1 LNHIFIENA
10 MSPSGMIHV
19 AIIQSKDGMQM
30 ESAAIQSAK
39 HILLIVG
46 IILLAGSF
54 SGILAQKFKVPDVV
68 VFLLIGMVLGP
79 EISGVFDVKA
89 DSTVNQLILI
99 FGSSYILFDGGAS
112 LRLNVLKEVWIT
124 IVVLSTVG
132 VIITTVITGLT
143 AFQILGIPLITA
155 LLLGSTIASTD
166 PATLVPVFK
175 QVRIKDR
182 VAQTVMSESA
192 FNDAMG
198 AIITFTIM
206 GIALGTGGKFSL
218 GGSVVSLV
226 SNALIGVL
234 IGGVLGYLAA
244 MLIAHEKYDFLQEY
258 APLVTLMAVV
268 GAYMSA
274 ENFNASGFMAVF
286 VFGIMLGNKDVF
298 GFQMEHNEEEKLE
311 DFILTTS
318 LIMRMFIFIL
328 LGSQVN
334 FTLMGK
340 YLWSGIGLV
349 LVFMFIARPMTVFC
363 CALPDRR
370 AKWSLKELLFMCWT
384 RETGVIPGALAGILL
399 GMKVPGAEIIASI
412 TFIAILMTII
422 IQATTTKWLAGKL
435 GLLVNE

>member
-1 LNHIFIENA
+1 MH
-10 MSPSGMIHV
+10 
-19 AIIQSKDGMQM
+19 M
-30 ESAAIQSAK
+30 ESAAIHSAK
-39 HILLIVG
+39 NILFIVG
-46 IILLAGSF
+46 IILLAGSM
-54 SGILAQKFKVPDVV
+54 SGILAQKFTVPDVV
-68 VFLLIGMVLGP
+68 VFLLVGMGLGP
-79 EISGVFDVKA
+79 ELSGVFDVRA
-89 DSTVNQLILI
+89 DSTINQLILI

-112 LRLNVLKEVWIT
+112 LRLKVLKEVWIT
-124 IVVLSTVG
+124 IVVISTVG
-132 VIITTVITGLT
+132 VLMTTVITGLA
-143 AFQILGIPLITA
+143 AFQLLGIPLITA

-182 VAQTVMSESA
+182 VAQTVMSESV

-198 AIITFTIM
+198 AIVTFTIM

-218 GGSVVSLV
+218 GAATFSLV

-244 MLIAHEKYDFLQEY
+244 LLIAHEKYDFLQEY
-258 APLVTLMAVV
+258 APLVTLMAVL

-274 ENFNASGFMAVF
+274 ENFKASGFMAVF

-298 GFQMEHNEEEKLE
+298 GFKMEHKEEEKLE

-334 FTLMGK
+334 FALIGK
-340 YLWSGIGLV
+340 HFWSGISLV
-349 LVFMFIARPMTVFC
+349 AVFMLIARPVTVFC

-370 AKWSLKELLFMCWT
+370 AKWSLKEMLFMCWT

-399 GMKVPGAEIIASI
+399 GMKVPGAEVIASV
-412 TFIAILMTII
+412 TFLAILLTIL
-422 IQATTTKWLAGKL
+422 IQATTTRWLAGKL
-435 GLLVNE
+435 GLLLDE

>member
-1 LNHIFIENA
+1 
-10 MSPSGMIHV
+10 
-19 AIIQSKDGMQM
+19 MQM
-30 ESAAIQSAK
+30 ESAAIHSAK
-39 HILLIVG
+39 HILFIVG

-68 VFLLIGMVLGP
+68 VFLLVGMGLGP
-79 EISGVFDVKA
+79 ELADVFDVKA
-89 DSTVNQLILI
+89 DSTINQLILI

-112 LRLNVLKEVWIT
+112 LRLKVLKEVWIT
-124 IVVLSTVG
+124 IVVISTIG
-132 VIITTVITGLT
+132 LIITVAITGL
-143 AFQILGIPLITA
+143 AAYELLGLPLITA
-155 LLLGSTIASTD
+155 LLLGSTLGSTD

-175 QVRIKDR
+175 QVRIRDR

-198 AIITFTIM
+198 AIITFSLM

-218 GGSVVSLV
+218 GSATVSLL
-226 SNALIGVL
+226 SNAFIGVL
-234 IGGVLGYLAA
+234 IGAVLGYLAA
-244 MLIAHEKYDFLQEY
+244 LLIAHEKYDFLQEY

-340 YLWSGIGLV
+340 YIWGGVALV
-349 LVFMFIARPMTVFC
+349 LVFMFIARPVTVFC
-363 CALPDRR
+363 CTLIDRR
-370 AKWSLKELLFMCWT
+370 AKWDLKEILFMCWT

-399 GMKVPGAEIIASI
+399 GMKVPGAEIIASV
-412 TFIAILMTII
+412 TFLAILMTII

-435 GLLVNE
+435 GLLVDE